1 MVYSPPVD
9 SKELQDFIDH
19 RRMDDEEKLAKFL
32 REHFNVLSF
41 EFGLM
46 KKQDPAYGFARMMP
60 VCKVGMCAVQSH
72 N

>member
-46 KKQDPAYGFARMMP
+46 K
-60 VCKVGMCAVQSH
+60 